1 MEDIVFLRLLFVV
14 GLLGM
19 SAAVLLVAYVIGGL
33 QRWLGTRRTHPG
45 HRTAVAGRSAR

>member
-1 MEDIVFLRLLFVV
+1 MEDIVFMRLLFVG

-19 SAAVLLVAYVIGGL
+19 AASALVVSYVIDAL
-33 QRWLGTRRTHPG
+33 SQWLGPRRTHVG